1 MVSPTKST
9 NSNETHLTAQSEN
22 SGVEAKTPLV
32 QEQGQKTRKEFL
44 RDFTKAVKVA
54 FQSYTRQ
61 DNAAKDRGES
71 FDGPVYVDCDS
82 QISPWFTAEE
92 LGLVCQSAH
101 RGARVDAFQAS
112 GKVVVRECASGFR
125 HSEAADYVGDMVAG
139 ATADYSNNVP
149 RYVRKGSDGMFG
161 TNVISAPD
169 VAVRSVADANGTP
182 LRDSPL
188 APIFFCEIEDN
199 NRSLAA
205 LIRHLGMLQVN
216 FPNLNG
222 VVGIKGGT
230 RKNGDHWAVLIFL
243 QGTAVTTLLDFGP
256 SPLATY
262 QTNLANTTLS
272 LPLPPVGVEPVARQ
286 HGAGAV
292 AANLPVWER
301 MPNGQN
307 PAGGGSA
314 VLGIPANAL
323 LAGSHARGGVA
334 LAVPANAAPARIS
347 LEELVVRYFED

>member
-1 MVSPTKST
+1 MVSPAQST
-9 NSNETHLTAQSEN
+9 NSNETDVTAQSKDC
-22 SGVEAKTPLV
+22 GVEAETPLA
-32 QEQGQKTRKEFL
+32 QEQCHETRKEFL
-44 RDFTKAVKVA
+44 REFTKAVKVA
-54 FQSYTRQ
+54 IQSYTRQ
-61 DNAAKDRGES
+61 DSAARDRGEN
-71 FDGPVYVDCDS
+71 FDGPVYVDCES

-92 LGLVCQSAH
+92 LGLVCQSAR

-125 HSEAADYVGDMVAG
+125 HSEAAYYVGGMVGG
-139 ATADYSNNVP
+139 ATSDYSNNVP
-149 RYVRKGSDGMFG
+149 RYVRKGSGGMFG

-169 VAVRSVADANGTP
+169 VAVRSVYSANGTP
-182 LRDSPL
+182 LRDTPE
-188 APIFFCEIEDN
+188 APVLFCEIEDN
-199 NRSLAA
+199 NRTLPA

-230 RKNGDHWAVLIFL
+230 RQNGDQWAVLMFL

-256 SPLATY
+256 SPLVAY
-262 QTNLANTTLS
+262 QTNLANTTLT
-272 LPLPPVGVEPVARQ
+272 LPVPPIGAEPVARQ

-307 PAGGGSA
+307 AAGGGAA
-314 VLGIPANAL
+314 VFEIPANAL

-334 LAVPANAAPARIS
+334 LAVPANAVPARIS
-347 LEELVVRYFED
+347 LEELVIRYFED